1 MKRVIYFLSAL
12 LLTVGCAGYEEV
24 DIVTDAPEVFT
35 ADVEESCVRLYI
47 DDNKLY
53 WHNSDEISIFAGTT
67 KNLKYKF
74 EGETGSRTGKF
85 SCVTSNT
92 SGGTALDCNY
102 AIYPYSALTTML
114 ASGNIEYSLSSSQK
128 YAENSFAPN
137 ANIMVA
143 ATENTDNTHFQFK
156 NVVGYLKLQL
166 YGNNTSVKTI
176 TLTGNKSEKLTGNAT
191 ITASF
196 GKEPTLTLDDNA
208 TNKVTLNCE
217 SAVKLSSDS
226 AKPTEFWFALP
237 PVTFSEGFTI
247 TVTDSEGNQFKKST
261 SKKVVIA
268 RNTILPMQSIE
279 VVTKATTGS
288 TLPAWSEGYLDIH
301 FINSGC
307 GECCFYILPDG
318 TTMLVDAGEVIK
330 SHNPDSSDDDAAV
343 EQKPNA
349 SVRPYM
355 VYANYIKHFMPN
367 GQTAINWCAPSH
379 FHIDHIGDPNAAT
392 ERHTEG
398 GYRKAG
404 LIALFDEV
412 PFHRVIDRAY
422 PDYVEDNTTAPLQ
435 GGLAQDWANFVTY
448 HIKEGNIAAGY
459 RFTPGEEKITLRY
472 NKAAYSNFRIFNI
485 CANGFVWAKGN
496 KLSGSKIEKKEGED
510 YSANPTSCGFHISY
524 GDFDYI
530 ACGDLTSSPQNLVAK
545 YVRDFIGDGKFEA
558 FKCHHHLSSNAWG
571 SQMREDTNFFEPRVI
586 ASVSL
591 YNKHCNP
598 GLLNNYIMNES
609 WDKDFFATNL
619 HPYYIS
625 QNQSLVKQFSGYNGH
640 IVLRVAPG
648 GKTFYVYMLDDT
660 NFEYK
665 IKSIHGPYTSK

>member
-143 ATENTDNTHFQFK
+143 ATENSDNTHFQFK

-301 FINSGC
+301 FINAGR

-318 TTMLVDAGEVIK
+318 TTMLVDAGEVK
-330 SHNPDSSDDDAAV
+330 TNNLKEGNENYPDDLNV

-379 FHIDHIGDPNAAT
+379 FHIDHIGEPKTGT
-392 ERHTEG
+392 ENHPVA
-398 GYRKAG
+398 GYHKTG
-404 LIALFDEV
+404 LMALFDEV

-422 PDYVEDNTTAPLQ
+422 PDYVGDDTTAPLE
-435 GGLAQDWANFVTY
+435 GGLAQDWADFVKY
-448 HIKEGNIAAGY
+448 HIEEGNIAAGY

-485 CANGFVWAKGN
+485 CANGFVWNKRNGAGYLAGSRANEGN
-496 KLSGSKIEKKEGED
+496 P
-510 YSANPTSCGFHISY
+510 ASCGFHISY
-524 GDFDYI
+524 GDFDYV
-530 ACGDLTSSPQNLVAK
+530 ACGDLTSSPQNLAAY
-545 YVRDFIGDGKFEA
+545 YVRDFIGGDKLDA
-558 FKCHHHLSSNAWG
+558 FKTHHHLSGNSWG
-571 SQMREDTNFFEPRVI
+571 SKTQTIHQPQVILSHSFYYKQPDTGILQMLFDYTWQKNFFV
-586 ASVSL
+586 
-591 YNKHCNP
+591 
-598 GLLNNYIMNES
+598 
-609 WDKDFFATNL
+609 TNL
-619 HPYYIS
+619 HS
-625 QNQSLVKQFSGYNGH
+625 MWKSNNGTLLNDDDGEFTGSEGH